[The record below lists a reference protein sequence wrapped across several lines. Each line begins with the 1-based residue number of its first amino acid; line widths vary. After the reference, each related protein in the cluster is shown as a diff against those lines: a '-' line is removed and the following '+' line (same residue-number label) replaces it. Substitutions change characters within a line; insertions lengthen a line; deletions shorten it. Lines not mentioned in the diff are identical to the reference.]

1 MGIFNNINEKPK
13 HPVYK
18 HLRKPPLYLTSST
31 EDTDSGLHKWIIS
44 SPVSP
49 SLIQKGNTV
58 TIKTACVLI
67 ILLDAIKANKG
78 EAELSI
84 IKKDSGT
91 QSTLLQRYKT
101 SNNRRNE
108 SISVNYAGRFKTND
122 LISIES
128 KNVKNVQLTIYGC

>member
-1 MGIFNNINEKPK
+1 MGIFNNINEKPE

-67 ILLDAIKANKG
+67 ILLDAIKANKDIS
-78 EAELSI
+78 EDCMVQ
-84 IKKDSGT
+84 KKFTKRD
-91 QSTLLQRYKT
+91 
-101 SNNRRNE
+101 
-108 SISVNYAGRFKTND
+108 
-122 LISIES
+122 
-128 KNVKNVQLTIYGC
+128 